1 MMLKKNRR
9 LKLKPWKPGLTLPQV
24 WMKHRQIPSQVHQH
38 DMIALDD
45 VESEEVQV
53 LQQAA
58 VTQQP
63 MAASGWVDVT
73 YLTFLGTFFR

>member
-1 MMLKKNRR
+1 
-9 LKLKPWKPGLTLPQV
+9 
-24 WMKHRQIPSQVHQH
+24 
-38 DMIALDD
+38 MIALDD